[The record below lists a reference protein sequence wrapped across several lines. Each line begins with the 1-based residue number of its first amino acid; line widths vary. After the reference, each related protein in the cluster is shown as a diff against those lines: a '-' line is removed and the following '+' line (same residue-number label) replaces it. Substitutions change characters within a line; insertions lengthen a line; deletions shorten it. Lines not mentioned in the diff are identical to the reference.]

1 MFRDGYLYAGPLLAA
16 AFLLGWLTRP
26 AWAILPFLLA
36 LFFLWFFRDPDRAIP
51 ADPGAVVSPG
61 DGKVTDVSP
70 VTVGNERRTRISIFL
85 SVFDVHVN
93 RSPIAGVVRDIRYQR
108 GKFLNAMNVASAE
121 HNEQNIVTL
130 EGEGQTAVFKQIAGL
145 LARRIVFY
153 PKVGDRLERGQRVGL
168 IKFGSRVDVLIDSAA
183 SLNVKVGDRVRG
195 RQHTCLP
202 AAPGGTGW
210 RWQFLRNGEG
220 ALMGT
225 SASRPPR
232 ARLSKGMY
240 ILPSL
245 FTTANMAAG
254 FYAILEIVHASAVDF
269 GHLDN
274 AAKAIGFAVLF
285 DGLDGRVARMTGTSS
300 DFGKELDSLADVI
313 TFGVAPAMLA
323 WAWGF
328 HLMPPVA
335 LTEWNIKLTQLGAIA
350 CFLFLMAGASR
361 LARFNITS
369 NPQPSNPGRPGKK
382 YFVGMPIPAGAG
394 VIAAVVHFQKGNPLE
409 SWYTAIT
416 WLAMVA
422 AVGYLMV
429 STWRFYSF
437 KDIDFSSRHPFRLI
451 ILLGAL
457 FALIW
462 FFSQKVLFAVALL
475 YTFSGV
481 FWRLQ
486 WILRRRRQRPP
497 PTYKEVSQTS

>member
-1 MFRDGYLYAGPLLAA
+1 M
-16 AFLLGWLTRP
+16 
-26 AWAILPFLLA
+26 
-36 LFFLWFFRDPDRAIP
+36 
-51 ADPGAVVSPG
+51 
-61 DGKVTDVSP
+61 
-70 VTVGNERRTRISIFL
+70 
-85 SVFDVHVN
+85 
-93 RSPIAGVVRDIRYQR
+93 
-108 GKFLNAMNVASAE
+108 
-121 HNEQNIVTL
+121 
-130 EGEGQTAVFKQIAGL
+130 
-145 LARRIVFY
+145 
-153 PKVGDRLERGQRVGL
+153 
-168 IKFGSRVDVLIDSAA
+168 GS
-183 SLNVKVGDRVRG
+183 
-195 RQHTCLP
+195 
-202 AAPGGTGW
+202 
-210 RWQFLRNGEG
+210 
-220 ALMGT
+220 
-225 SASRPPR
+225 SASRRPR

-245 FTTANMAAG
+245 FTTGNMAAG
-254 FYAILEIVHASAVDF
+254 FYAILEIVHASALEF

-323 WAWGF
+323 WTWGF
-328 HLMPPVA
+328 HLMPPVS

-350 CFLFLMAGASR
+350 SFLFLMAGASR
-361 LARFNITS
+361 LARFNITT

-394 VIAAVVHFQKGNPLE
+394 VIAAIVHFARGNPLE
-409 SWYTAIT
+409 SWYTALT

-437 KDIDFSSRHPFRLI
+437 KDIDFGSRHPFRLI
-451 ILLGAL
+451 LFLAAL
-457 FALIW
+457 FASIW
-462 FFSQKVLFAVALL
+462 FFSRPVLFAVAIL

-486 WILRRRRQRPP
+486 WMLRRRRTGPP
-497 PTYKEVSQTS
+497 PSYKEASQTS

>member
-1 MFRDGYLYAGPLLAA
+1 MDLSIPK
-16 AFLLGWLTRP
+16 RP
-26 AWAILPFLLA
+26 
-36 LFFLWFFRDPDRAIP
+36 
-51 ADPGAVVSPG
+51 
-61 DGKVTDVSP
+61 
-70 VTVGNERRTRISIFL
+70 
-85 SVFDVHVN
+85 
-93 RSPIAGVVRDIRYQR
+93 
-108 GKFLNAMNVASAE
+108 
-121 HNEQNIVTL
+121 
-130 EGEGQTAVFKQIAGL
+130 
-145 LARRIVFY
+145 
-153 PKVGDRLERGQRVGL
+153 
-168 IKFGSRVDVLIDSAA
+168 
-183 SLNVKVGDRVRG
+183 
-195 RQHTCLP
+195 
-202 AAPGGTGW
+202 PGG
-210 RWQFLRNGEG
+210 RRR
-220 ALMGT
+220 M
-225 SASRPPR
+225 
-232 ARLSKGMY
+232 SKGMY

-245 FTTANMAAG
+245 FTTGNMAAG
-254 FYAILEIVHASAVDF
+254 FYAILEVVHASALNSW
-269 GHLDN
+269 HLDN

-323 WAWGF
+323 WTWGF

-350 CFLFLMAGASR
+350 SFLFLMAGASR
-361 LARFNITS
+361 LARFNITT
-369 NPQPSNPGRPGKK
+369 NAQPSNPGRPGKK

-394 VIAAVVHFQKGNPLE
+394 VIAAVVHFQSGFPLD

-451 ILLGAL
+451 ILFGAL
-457 FALIW
+457 FAGIW
-462 FFSQKVLFAVALL
+462 FFSKPVLFAVALL

-486 WILRRRRQRPP
+486 WILRRRSQPP
-497 PTYKEVSQTS
+497 PPPYKEASQTS